1 MTGGSID
8 EFGQTFPDER
18 SCAAYLFE
26 RRWPNGF
33 VCPNCC
39 GTRAASLKSRAY
51 TYECLDCRR
60 QTSITA
66 GTVLHRSRL
75 PLTLWFS
82 AAYVAATNLGR
93 ISAREIE
100 RRLNIAYQTAWMLK
114 RKLLLSDVARDAEP
128 LQGIVEINR
137 FELSRFSAPSLPST
151 TRTIIVAMAHEVP
164 DDRSGGAKP
173 APLLHNRRV
182 RLAAVDDTAPES
194 VEDFVRAHVKHG
206 TTLLSYGDK
215 PYLRIPD
222 YIPDYGY
229 VSRRYG
235 TIVSQSCRVLS
246 ALNDWFANRDNFK
259 DNLVKNGL
267 EQLTADLNWRGA
279 FEAILGLAVEREPT
293 TYWDLV
299 GYENPR
305 RGIPTTRRQPRRRKT
320 EAGMREDGSEAEVEL
335 EPIPSVTSL
344 PGRIPA

>member
-1 MTGGSID
+1 MRPQPATGGSID
-8 EFGQTFPDER
+8 EFRQTFPDER

-33 VCPNCC
+33 VCPNCY

-114 RKLLLSDVARDAEP
+114 QKLQLSDVARDPEP

-137 FELSRFSAPSLPST
+137 FEFSR
-151 TRTIIVAMAHEVP
+151 
-164 DDRSGGAKP
+164 
-173 APLLHNRRV
+173 
-182 RLAAVDDTAPES
+182 
-194 VEDFVRAHVKHG
+194 
-206 TTLLSYGDK
+206 
-215 PYLRIPD
+215 
-222 YIPDYGY
+222 
-229 VSRRYG
+229 
-235 TIVSQSCRVLS
+235 LS
-246 ALNDWFANRDNFK
+246 ARSFQARRERSSSQWPMKYPTIGA
-259 DNLVKNGL
+259 G
-267 EQLTADLNWRGA
+267 EQS
-279 FEAILGLAVEREPT
+279 
-293 TYWDLV
+293 
-299 GYENPR
+299 
-305 RGIPTTRRQPRRRKT
+305 QH
-320 EAGMREDGSEAEVEL
+320 
-335 EPIPSVTSL
+335 PSFTIDASASPLSMTPPQSWSRTSSV
-344 PGRIPA
+344 PM